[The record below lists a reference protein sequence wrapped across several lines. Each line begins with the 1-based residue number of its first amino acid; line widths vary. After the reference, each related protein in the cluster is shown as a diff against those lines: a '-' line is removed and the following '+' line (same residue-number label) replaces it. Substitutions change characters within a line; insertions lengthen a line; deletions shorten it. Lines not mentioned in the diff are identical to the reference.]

1 MITLT
6 ERAAKQVTLLQG
18 DLGGEGEGKIL
29 RLFVESGGCSGFQY
43 GMSFDEPGKGDKVVE
58 SQGVKVVLD
67 PPSLAYLKGSVVDFD
82 DGLGGK
88 GFDIQN
94 PNAKDSCGCGRSFS

>member
-18 DLGGEGEGKIL
+18 DLGEGDEGKIL
-29 RLFVESGGCSGFQY
+29 RLFVESGGCSGFKY
-43 GMSFDEPGKGDKVVE
+43 GMSFEYPGKNDEVIE
-58 SQGVKVVLD
+58 SQGVKIFLD
-67 PPSLAYLKGSVVDFD
+67 PESLAYIKGSVVDFD

-94 PNAKDSCGCGRSFS
+94 PNVKDSCGCGRSFN

>member
-6 ERAAKQVTLLQG
+6 ERAAKQVELLQK
-18 DLGGEGEGKIL
+18 DLGKEGEGKHL
-29 RLFVESGGCSGFQY
+29 RLSVESGGCSGFQY
-43 GMSFDEPGKGDKVVE
+43 NMYFDEPVNADTVVE
-58 SQGVKVVLD
+58 SEGVQIILD
-67 PPSLAYLKGSVVDFD
+67 PSSLIYLKGSVVDFN

>member
-6 ERAAKQVTLLQG
+6 ERAAKQVALLQE
-18 DLGGEGEGKIL
+18 DLEKEDKEKIL
-29 RLFVESGGCSGFQY
+29 RLFVESGGCSGFKY
-43 GMSFDEPGKGDKVVE
+43 GMSFDNPGEADEVIE
-58 SQGVKVVLD
+58 SQGVKVILD
-67 PPSLAYLKGSVVDFD
+67 PESLAYLKGSVVDFD

-94 PNAKDSCGCGRSFS
+94 PNAKDSCGCGRSFN

>member
-6 ERAAKQVTLLQG
+6 ERAAKQITLLRE
-18 DLGGEGEGKIL
+18 DLGEDAEGAIL
-29 RLFVESGGCSGFQY
+29 RLFVEPGGCSGHQY
-43 GMSFDEPGKGDKVVE
+43 GMSFDEPGKDDTIVE
-58 SQGVKVVLD
+58 SQGIQTLLD
-67 PPSLAYLKGSVVDFD
+67 PQSLIYLKGSIVDFD

-94 PNAKDSCGCGRSFS
+94 PNAKDSCGCGRSFH